1 MAFVIKLTEVI
12 LFALV
17 EAVFLCILVML
28 LWNSAVP
35 AVFPGVRGLDLWHA
49 FCITWLCV
57 ILFKSKSS

>member
-1 MAFVIKLTEVI
+1 MEFVIKLIV
-12 LFALV
+12 ALIIAMA

-28 LWNSAVP
+28 LWNAAVP

-57 ILFKSKSS
+57 ILFKSKNS